1 MDDKSAFKTFDG
13 YSFTR
18 RGECRYVLTQDCG
31 GTGNFEVHIEHA
43 QETVNGRN
51 YFRGITLFIYVDC
64 VEVKINHDGAI
75 YVLEEPV
82 TLPYLHQNP
91 QNLKISV
98 AEDSDIEVTTNK
110 GLFVTWNQ
118 TSGASVRL
126 TTDYKSSACGLC
138 GNLNGDNKDDKLTRQ
153 FIKSRSSK
161 ELLHSW
167 KVDGYK

>member
-1 MDDKSAFKTFDG
+1 MHF
-13 YSFTR
+13 
-18 RGECRYVLTQDCG
+18 
-31 GTGNFEVHIEHA
+31 EHA
-43 QETVNGRN
+43 LENVNGRN
-51 YFRGITLFIYVDC
+51 YFRGITLYIYVDC
-64 VEVKINHDGAI
+64 VEIKINHTGTV

-82 TLPYLHQNP
+82 TLPYIHQNP
-91 QNLKISV
+91 QNLKITITD
-98 AEDSDIEVTTNK
+98 DSDLEVTTNK

-118 TSGASVRL
+118 TSGARVRL

-138 GNLNGDNKDDKLTRQ
+138 GNLNGVKKDDKLTRQ